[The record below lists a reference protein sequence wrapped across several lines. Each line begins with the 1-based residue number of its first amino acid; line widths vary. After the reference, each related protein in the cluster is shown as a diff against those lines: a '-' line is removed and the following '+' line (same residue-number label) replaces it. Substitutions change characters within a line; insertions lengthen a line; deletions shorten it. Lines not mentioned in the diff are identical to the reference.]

1 MVYAD
6 HRLILVSGHL
16 FLETLGVSG
25 RDQRPDRRIVELID
39 GTVVDQGLFCR
50 GKFLVQPIFIHDLL
64 HGLSHLRVLLAGYTH
79 GIPLDER
86 DIPVS
91 VEILYLEQQFP
102 DMGTVYA
109 GLDDGDVIDFIEH
122 QLMRVGGYDGV
133 YLIDERQSLGVL
145 LGDAVRHFH
154 IRADVHQE
162 DNHIDLALFL

>member
-1 MVYAD
+1 M
-6 HRLILVSGHL
+6 
-16 FLETLGVSG
+16 
-25 RDQRPDRRIVELID
+25 
-39 GTVVDQGLFCR
+39 
-50 GKFLVQPIFIHDLL
+50 
-64 HGLSHLRVLLAGYTH
+64 
-79 GIPLDER
+79 
-86 DIPVS
+86 S

>member
-1 MVYAD
+1 MLPARSRV
-6 HRLILVSGHL
+6 ISP
-16 FLETLGVSG
+16 FG
-25 RDQRPDRRIVELID
+25 RAAR
-39 GTVVDQGLFCR
+39 
-50 GKFLVQPIFIHDLL
+50 
-64 HGLSHLRVLLAGYTH
+64 
-79 GIPLDER
+79 IPLDER
-86 DIPVS
+86 DIPVA

-154 IRADVHQE
+154 MRDDVLQE
-162 DNHIDLALFL
+162 DNNIDLANFL

>member
-1 MVYAD
+1 M
-6 HRLILVSGHL
+6 
-16 FLETLGVSG
+16 ETLGVSG

-109 GLDDGDVIDFIEH
+109 GLDDGNVIDLIEH

-162 DNHIDLALFL
+162 DNHIDLVLFL